1 MTAAVTATSAPAKTA
16 EMLYSLSCST
26 AQSARAAYF
35 TMSNG
40 NPISAKRKPGAC
52 GFRSAAM
59 TKSPN
64 SFAVR
69 TAGICMG
76 PAARIRIPFFINPS
90 SNPESQE
97 SSVHD
102 QRRAGGEGG
111 RIGGEVHGPAH
122 QLVHISKT
130 LHGSVAQN
138 GFAARRIRKRLGV
151 ERRLKI
157 ARNDCI
163 HTHTQRRPLHR
174 QTLRECDDTGF
185 AGAIRCRV
193 GERDERT
200 EGCHVHN

>member
-35 TMSNG
+35 TMSSA
-40 NPISAKRKPGAC
+40 NPMSAKRKPGAC
-52 GFRSAAM
+52 GFLSAAI

-69 TAGICMG
+69 TAGICIG

-90 SNPESQE
+90 SNPQSQE

-102 QRRAGGEGG
+102 QHRAGGEAG
-111 RIGGEVHGPAH
+111 RIGGEVYGPAH

-138 GFAARRIRKRLGV
+138 GFAARWIRKRLGV
-151 ERRLKI
+151 ERCLKI
-157 ARNDCI
+157 TGNNRI
-163 HTHTQRRPLHR
+163 YTHAQCRPLYR
-174 QTLRECDDTGF
+174 QTLRERDHTGF
-185 AGAIRCRV
+185 AGA
-193 GERDERT
+193 
-200 EGCHVHN
+200 